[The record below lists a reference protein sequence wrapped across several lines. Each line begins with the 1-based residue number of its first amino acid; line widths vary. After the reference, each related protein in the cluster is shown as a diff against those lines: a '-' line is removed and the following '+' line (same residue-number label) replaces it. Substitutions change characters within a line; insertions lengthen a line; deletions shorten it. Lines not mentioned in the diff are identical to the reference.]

1 MTFKDNTYVN
11 IVCICVRL
19 PHAYSFFYSC
29 CLSDS
34 TTLRRALK
42 PQVLQAECNILKTIG
57 GGKLYCLELIGL
69 YETPKVIY
77 IVTELCSGGEMTQ
90 YVSQRDEL
98 RTEDV
103 SRIAYQLLSAVNHC
117 ASNGVIHRDIKAENV
132 MFCSSD
138 SQAELRLIDLGGG
151 AST

>member
-1 MTFKDNTYVN
+1 
-11 IVCICVRL
+11 
-19 PHAYSFFYSC
+19 
-29 CLSDS
+29 
-34 TTLRRALK
+34 
-42 PQVLQAECNILKTIG
+42 VLQAECNILKTIG
-57 GGKLYCLELIGL
+57 GGKQYCLELIGL

-138 SQAELRLIDLGGG
+138 SQAELRLIDLGCG